1 MTIMFHTANNCFAL
15 LNIPAKNISPSNIVE
30 GSFLARAKILGD
42 QISLSH
48 LYDGFVNL
56 FFP

>member
-1 MTIMFHTANNCFAL
+1 MTIIFHTANNCFAL

-48 LYDGFVNL
+48 LYDGFVN
-56 FFP
+56 